1 MIKGSIYSME
11 TNDDKVDST
20 KNPDDFD
27 SNDFSSEIKE
37 AVKQFLEEIKNN
49 ASDTLQ
55 ENNEEIGDFKRRVNN
70 FWKKPLDLL
79 DLLLIYSRQMGSKFN
94 KEMRIPAEKEK
105 DYVFLALI
113 RLHAKACLVSQEI
126 AILMKHG
133 YASGAH
139 ARWRSLHEIV
149 VTALFIKEHGNEV
162 AERYLNYRG
171 IESYYAMKQYKEYS
185 AKLRCEPLKEEEEK
199 DTINLKNSLIEKYG
213 ESFENLY
220 GWASKELNK
229 SRPKFAD
236 IEKAVG
242 TEYMRPY
249 YKMASNAIH
258 AESNGTFFNI
268 GLSKS
273 AEEKILLAG
282 PSDSGLADPGSGT
295 AVSLN
300 LINAILITSR
310 PTAENLII
318 LQATSLLVD
327 EVDESFLKAHKFIEE
342 QPEGKALHI

>member
-1 MIKGSIYSME
+1 MKTDDSD
-11 TNDDKVDST
+11 TNNK
-20 KNPDDFD
+20 KNQDYLDLFNIP
-27 SNDFSSEIKE
+27 SEVKE
-37 AVKQFLEEIKNN
+37 AINQFHEEIINN
-49 ASDTLQ
+49 ASETLR
-55 ENNEEIGDFKRRVNN
+55 ENDEEIENFKKRVNS
-70 FWKKPLDLL
+70 FWKKPLNLL

-94 KEMRIPAEKEK
+94 KEIRATAEKEN

-139 ARWRSLHEIV
+139 ARWRSLHEIA
-149 VTALFIKEHGNEV
+149 VTALFIKEHGNEI

-171 IESYYAMKQYKEYS
+171 IEAYYATKQYKEYAS
-185 AKLRCEPLKEEEEK
+185 RLRYEPLQEEEER
-199 DTINLKNSLIEKYG
+199 DAINLKNSLIEKYG

-229 SRPKFAD
+229 SRPRFAD

-249 YKMASNAIH
+249 YKMASNAVH

-295 AVSLN
+295 AVALN

-318 LQATSLLVD
+318 LQATSMLVN
-327 EVDESFLKAHKFIEE
+327 EINEAFLEAHKFIEE
-342 QPEGKALHI
+342 QTEGKALSI